1 VDGHS
6 IDQPDQ
12 TDPPAG
18 LDAAAPGDEP
28 TGDGRTDVER
38 RRSPRIA
45 ANLDA
50 QYRRLGRDT
59 TTAEV
64 ATVDVSHGGVR
75 ITASTQMA
83 VGDVLQLVVEMP
95 QGIELTLQG
104 LVVQLTSS
112 DNQHHAHVAFDSLST
127 AAADLLTELLDE
139 RAERAERAE
148 HEAAADLAT

>member
-1 VDGHS
+1 MDGHS
-6 IDQPDQ
+6 IDQPDGSE
-12 TDPPAG
+12 PESSGPAG
-18 LDAAAPGDEP
+18 ESN
-28 TGDGRTDVER
+28 VER

-45 ANLDA
+45 ARLDA

-59 TTAEV
+59 NPAEA

-75 ITASTQMA
+75 LTASTQMA
-83 VGDVLQLVVEMP
+83 VGDVIQLVVEMP

-112 DNQHHAHVAFDSLST
+112 DNQHHAHVAFDTLST

-139 RAERAERAE
+139 HAEQAE
-148 HEAAADLAT
+148 HDAAADLPT